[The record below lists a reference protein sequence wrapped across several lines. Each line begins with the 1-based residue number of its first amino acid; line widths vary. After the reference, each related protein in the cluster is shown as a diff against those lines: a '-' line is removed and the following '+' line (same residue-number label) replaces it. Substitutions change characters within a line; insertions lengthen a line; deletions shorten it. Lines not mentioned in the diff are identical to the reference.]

1 MTASPTY
8 TATFN
13 RNQLRVI
20 MQALDA
26 YQRLQMG
33 QIDELATVL
42 PVKHGADWSRVH
54 GAIEAFG
61 RAVAP
66 SLISE
71 VGTGGRFLGV
81 GREGLPA
88 DNAVAYDIR
97 RVIEHHLAWERA
109 VEQGLVESVD
119 SPRDFSAMMTVD
131 YDRPAHYGSEP
142 LPTIA
147 RNQSLPNKP

>member
-1 MTASPTY
+1 MTANPTY

-42 PVKHGADWSRVH
+42 PVKRDADWSRVH

-61 RAVAP
+61 RAVSP

-71 VGTGGRFLGV
+71 VGTGGRSLSIGH
-81 GREGLPA
+81 EELPA

-109 VEQGLVESVD
+109 VEQGLVESMD
-119 SPRDFSAMMTVD
+119 SPRDFPAMMTVD